1 MDCNV
6 IHSILIVAK
15 NRRDTAES
23 EHSEVSQGRE
33 WLCQGALK
41 TIRNMLNAMFKECSY
56 TSKDDRERES
66 TCGSTEL
73 RFRRQKLRV

>member
-33 WLCQGALK
+33 WLCQGSLK
-41 TIRNMLNAMFKECSY
+41 TIRNMLTNIKQETACF
-56 TSKDDRERES
+56 ER
-66 TCGSTEL
+66 
-73 RFRRQKLRV
+73 QNHNKQ